1 MEDIAQNLQNGLSGL
16 SEEQKN
22 YALKTIF
29 GSDASRMAGAMA
41 EQGAAGIKKMKDV
54 IANTDAEAQAATR
67 MDNLKGS
74 WEKLM
79 GTVDVAATAV
89 GEQLAGVL
97 RPAIEGINSAIEDLG
112 GWFNSLSPAMKDTIT
127 VIGTVAGVLGG
138 LVLVVGSV
146 GLVLGPVI
154 TAFSTVLATFSAI
167 SAVIGTVVGWFT
179 SLVAVFNPVTIA
191 IMAIVAVIG
200 VLYLAWQNNWF
211 GMRDIVNNVVNAVV

>member
-41 EQGAAGIKKMKDV
+41 EQGAARIKKMKDV

-79 GTVDVAATAV
+79 GAVDVIAVNVGAAIGDT
-89 GEQLAGVL
+89 L
-97 RPAIEGINSAIEDLG
+97 RPAIEGATAALEDLG
-112 GWFNSLSPAMKDTIT
+112 AWFNSLSPAMKDTIT

-154 TAFSTVLATFSAI
+154 TAFSTVLSTFSAI
-167 SAVIGTVVGWFT
+167 AGVIGTVVGWFT
-179 SLVAVFNPVTIA
+179 SFIAVLNPVAIA
-191 IMAIVAVIG
+191 IMAIDAFIVTGKQIG
-200 VLYLAWQNNWF
+200 RAHV
-211 GMRDIVNNVVNAVV
+211 